1 VNNTTN
7 AEPVDHG
14 LAERGHHPRLARPHG
29 DDEAAILA
37 AEHAAAQ
44 LRSAGQPF
52 GARGK
57 PFDRGSPFYLGVML
71 SAGVAVTYG
80 AVRVLGSASAVLVLV
95 GAAMFVAL
103 GLEPAVSQL
112 VNRRLPRWAAVTVVV
127 VVVFGVLAAAVAAAI
142 PRSWRRRVTSSN
154 RRPTICRRLRTTP
167 R

>member
-1 VNNTTN
+1 MNNTTN

-14 LAERGHHPRLARPHG
+14 LTERGHHPRLARPHG
-29 DDEAAILA
+29 DDQAAILA

-71 SAGVAVTYG
+71 SAGAAVTYG

-103 GLEPAVSQL
+103 GLWAIARFLVGFAWRDATVVGPLRTEQVLAVVVL
-112 VNRRLPRWAAVTVVV
+112 AIAIAGFVERARAPLAAVVE
-127 VVVFGVLAAAVAAAI
+127 
-142 PRSWRRRVTSSN
+142 
-154 RRPTICRRLRTTP
+154 RRPEGEARLA
-167 R
+167 

>member
-71 SAGVAVTYG
+71 SAGAAVTYG

-103 GLEPAVSQL
+103 GLEPAV
-112 VNRRLPRWAAVTVVV
+112 
-127 VVVFGVLAAAVAAAI
+127 
-142 PRSWRRRVTSSN
+142 
-154 RRPTICRRLRTTP
+154 
-167 R
+167 

>member
-1 VNNTTN
+1 MNNTTN

-14 LAERGHHPRLARPHG
+14 LADRGHHPRLARPHG

-95 GAAMFVAL
+95 AAAMFVAL

-127 VVVFGVLAAAVAAAI
+127 VVVFGVLVAAVAAAI
-142 PRSWRRRVTSSN
+142 APLVEEARHFIEQA
-154 RRPTICRRLRTTP
+154 PHYLQ
-167 R
+167 